1 MSEVNKEVVKK
12 EAIKFD
18 FVQSA
23 LDPFNVLLDSMSML
37 KSVTKSD
44 TSFDLLITPVK
55 EKGQPDRLLLEVIKG
70 PAYGVVSIDQGIT
83 VHEGANQPVLMSL
96 QIFTSLPVSP
106 VANKP
111 IKFNIT
117 DRVYVTYPND
127 GSTQDTKFDFEYSDK
142 PETFTRTVAAPLSI
156 GYSNEIHSLI
166 ETYIDS
172 ASNYVFKKRVDEPM
186 SLINISIL
194 KDNTFTIEAT
204 TGTEAFYAKT
214 KINEIIRVEKDK
226 KKHLDF
232 SCMLYPSLWQAGFGL
247 GTKYTTQVYLG
258 YNDTTITFASNNTA
272 ISHPRVSFKEF
283 PKVAEMVSKWLET
296 PEVGSFS
303 AAMNPSEFKKKLVYL
318 ESIGLQAKA
327 QEPSFILSK
336 KNDQPHIKLQG
347 FISSGETKI
356 IDKSI
361 LSIEWKKEAEIKL
374 PAHLMNTVLTTAE
387 THGLTKF
394 FDLKD
399 IPSVF
404 ISNELNDCCILMS
417 QEI

>member
-142 PETFTRTVAAPLSI
+142 PETFTRTTAAPLSI
-156 GYSNEIHSLI
+156 GFSNEIH
-166 ETYIDS
+166 
-172 ASNYVFKKRVDEPM
+172 
-186 SLINISIL
+186 
-194 KDNTFTIEAT
+194 
-204 TGTEAFYAKT
+204 
-214 KINEIIRVEKDK
+214 
-226 KKHLDF
+226 
-232 SCMLYPSLWQAGFGL
+232 
-247 GTKYTTQVYLG
+247 
-258 YNDTTITFASNNTA
+258 
-272 ISHPRVSFKEF
+272 
-283 PKVAEMVSKWLET
+283 
-296 PEVGSFS
+296 
-303 AAMNPSEFKKKLVYL
+303 
-318 ESIGLQAKA
+318 
-327 QEPSFILSK
+327 
-336 KNDQPHIKLQG
+336 
-347 FISSGETKI
+347 
-356 IDKSI
+356 
-361 LSIEWKKEAEIKL
+361 
-374 PAHLMNTVLTTAE
+374 
-387 THGLTKF
+387 
-394 FDLKD
+394 
-399 IPSVF
+399 
-404 ISNELNDCCILMS
+404 
-417 QEI
+417 

>member
-1 MSEVNKEVVKK
+1 MNEIKK
-12 EAIKFD
+12 EAVQFD
-18 FVQSA
+18 LLQSA
-23 LDPFNVLLDSMSML
+23 LESFNILLESMSML
-37 KSVTKSD
+37 KSATKSD
-44 TSFDLLITPVK
+44 NAFDLLITPIK
-55 EKGQPDRLLLEVIKG
+55 TEGQPDRLLMEVIKG
-70 PAYGVVSIDQGIT
+70 PAYGVVSIDTGVTI
-83 VHEGANQPVLMSL
+83 HEGSNKPVLMSL
-96 QIFTSLPVSP
+96 QIFTSLPISP

-111 IKFNIT
+111 IKFNIM

-142 PETFTRTVAAPLSI
+142 PETFTRTPAAALSI
-156 GYSNEIHSLI
+156 GFSNEIHSLI

-172 ASNYVFKKRVDEPM
+172 ASNYVFKKRIDEPM
-186 SLINISIL
+186 SLINLSIL
-194 KDNTFTIEAT
+194 KDNTFIIEAT

-214 KINEIIRVEKDK
+214 KIDEIIRVEKDK
-226 KKHLDF
+226 KKHTDF

-247 GTKYTTQVYLG
+247 GTKYKTQVYLG
-258 YNDTTITFASNNTA
+258 YTDTIITFASNNMA
-272 ISHPRVSFKEF
+272 ISHPRVNFQEF
-283 PKVAEMVSKWLET
+283 PKVTEMIEKWLEK
-296 PEVGSFS
+296 PETDSFN
-303 AAMNPSEFKKKLVYL
+303 AIMNPSEFKKKLVYL

-361 LSIEWKKEAEIKL
+361 LSIEWKKEAQIKL

-404 ISNELNDCCILMS
+404 ISNEANNCCILMS
-417 QEI
+417 REI